1 VNSVIRI
8 ALSLVAASVAAPIAF
23 AAYLY
28 LTVPGRLDGIQ
39 VVLAVAW
46 LVCLLHLILIGAP
59 VFVLLKRRSGL
70 SWASI
75 SLAGFLAGAVP
86 LGLIG
91 YPARQEGYSSGATWH
106 GRYVEFYQNGEP
118 TRYAWFSHFE
128 SCLLWGTLGVI
139 AAVVLWRVW
148 LALSSF
154 TVSRAGA

>member
-1 VNSVIRI
+1 
-8 ALSLVAASVAAPIAF
+8 
-23 AAYLY
+23 
-28 LTVPGRLDGIQ
+28 
-39 VVLAVAW
+39 VVLAIAW

-59 VFVLLKRRSGL
+59 VFLLLKRRNGL
-70 SWASI
+70 RWVSV

-91 YPARQEGYSSGATWH
+91 YPARQDGYSSGATWH
-106 GRYVEFYQNGEP
+106 GKYVEFYQGGEP